1 MSIYI
6 MFAVMLII
14 NAPATT
20 GPRCCDQ
27 HSEGQL
33 EDISKQGTKLSS
45 CDRYWNHDLIQN
57 WLHNSLQLC
66 TAPSYW
72 LSDWILEILPHTY
85 NKDIWGAQIF
95 ETDAKKSNTSIF
107 LEEGKMLLVSF
118 LPWCVSPAELAC
130 QMSYQTGDSTERTF
144 HGHQSKLR

>member
-33 EDISKQGTKLSS
+33 EDISKQGPELNS
-45 CDRYWNHDLIQN
+45 CDRYWNIMILYKTDFIIHYNCVQLQVTD
-57 WLHNSLQLC
+57 SL
-66 TAPSYW
+66 
-72 LSDWILEILPHTY
+72 
-85 NKDIWGAQIF
+85 
-95 ETDAKKSNTSIF
+95 
-107 LEEGKMLLVSF
+107 
-118 LPWCVSPAELAC
+118 
-130 QMSYQTGDSTERTF
+130 TEY
-144 HGHQSKLR
+144 